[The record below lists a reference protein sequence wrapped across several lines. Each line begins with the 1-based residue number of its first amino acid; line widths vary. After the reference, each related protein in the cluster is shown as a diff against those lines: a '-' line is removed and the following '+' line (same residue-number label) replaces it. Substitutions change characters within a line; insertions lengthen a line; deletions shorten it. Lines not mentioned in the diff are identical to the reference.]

1 MHKFFKHMTTIT
13 LVLTATLLVAPS
25 GLAQMCGSRGGVYS
39 PSTQTSQENF
49 AELTTEAAQSYI
61 VVEGKSVLSVQ
72 PTAIRIVLAVTHE
85 AKTSK
90 ECKTA
95 IEGKIAELRPLWIQ
109 AGVKDENIVEDF
121 ISILPQYEFEAKELG
136 NQQVAMEKRVGF
148 LMQTNIHL
156 AVKDD
161 VEASKVL
168 DVAFENGI
176 TDIIGFDYWSEQ
188 LDQKKQEVRAKALQ
202 VAKEKSKMLLD
213 GLFKETPRVIN
224 VQENTIVV
232 NPTDMYESFTNTSS
246 ANYQTNYWSRKNMPL
261 VQLARPKN
269 TYYRGNL
276 PNADTQAAK
285 LPMRSELSVVST
297 VKIYYESPAAEGYNA
312 ARAKK

>member
-1 MHKFFKHMTTIT
+1 MHKFFKHMTATT
-13 LVLTATLLVAPS
+13 LVLTVILLVAPS
-25 GLAQMCGSRGGVYS
+25 GLAQMSGSRGGVYS
-39 PSTQTSQENF
+39 TTTQTPQENF

-109 AGVKDENIVEDF
+109 AGIKDENIVEDF
-121 ISILPQYEFEAKELG
+121 ISILPRYEFEAKELG
-136 NQQVAMEKRVGF
+136 GQQVAMEKKVGF
-148 LMQTNIHL
+148 LMQTNIYL

-161 VEASKVL
+161 AEASKVL

-176 TDIIGFDYWSEQ
+176 TDVIGFDYWSEQ
-188 LDQKKQEVRAKALQ
+188 LDLKKQEVRAKALK
-202 VAKEKSKMLLD
+202 VAKDKSKILLD
-213 GLFKETPRVIN
+213 GLFEKTPRVIN

-232 NPTDMYESFTNTSS
+232 SPAQMYESFTNASSTS
-246 ANYQTNYWSRKNMPL
+246 YQTNYWSRKNMPL

-276 PNADTQAAK
+276 PNADTQATK
-285 LPMRSELSVVST
+285 LPMRPELSVVST
-297 VKIYYESPAAEGYNA
+297 VKIYYESPAAEGFNA
-312 ARAKK
+312 ARAK

>member
-1 MHKFFKHMTTIT
+1 MHKFFKHMTATT
-13 LVLTATLLVAPS
+13 LVLTVILLVAPS
-25 GLAQMCGSRGGVYS
+25 GLAQMSGSRGGVYS
-39 PSTQTSQENF
+39 TTTQTPQENF

-72 PTAIRIVLAVTHE
+72 PTVIRIVLAVTHK

-109 AGVKDENIVEDF
+109 AGIKDENIVEDF
-121 ISILPQYEFEAKELG
+121 ISILPRYEFEAKELG
-136 NQQVAMEKRVGF
+136 GQQVAMEKKVGF

-156 AVKDD
+156 AVRDD

-176 TDIIGFDYWSEQ
+176 TDVIGFDYWSEQ
-188 LDQKKQEVRAKALQ
+188 LDLKKQEVRAKALK
-202 VAKEKSKMLLD
+202 VAKDKSKILLD
-213 GLFKETPRVIN
+213 GLFEKTPRVIN

-232 NPTDMYESFTNTSS
+232 SLAQMYESFTNASS
-246 ANYQTNYWSRKNMPL
+246 ASYQTNYWSRKNMPL

-276 PNADTQAAK
+276 PNADTQATK
-285 LPMRSELSVVST
+285 LPMRPELSVVST
-297 VKIYYESPAAEGYNA
+297 VKIYYESPAAEGFNA
-312 ARAKK
+312 ARAK

>member
-1 MHKFFKHMTTIT
+1 MNKFLKHMAAIS
-13 LVLTATLLVAPS
+13 LVLAAFLLVVSS
-25 GLAQMCGSRGGVYS
+25 GFAQMAGSRGGVYS
-39 PSTQTSQENF
+39 PVTQPSQ
-49 AELTTEAAQSYI
+49 AKSVELTPEAAQSYI

-72 PTAIRIVLAVTHE
+72 PTAIRIVLAVTHD

>member
-13 LVLTATLLVAPS
+13 LVLTATLLVVPS
-25 GLAQMCGSRGGVYS
+25 GLAQMSGSRSGVYS

-109 AGVKDENIVEDF
+109 AGIKDENIVEDF
-121 ISILPQYEFEAKELG
+121 ISILPRYEFEAKELDG
-136 NQQVAMEKRVGF
+136 QQVAMEKKVGF

-168 DVAFENGI
+168 DVAFENGS
-176 TDIIGFDYWSEQ
+176 TDVIGFDYWSEQ
-188 LDQKKQEVRAKALQ
+188 LDLKKQEVRAKALK
-202 VAKEKSKMLLD
+202 VAKDKSKILLD
-213 GLFKETPRVIN
+213 GLFGKTPRVIN

-232 NPTDMYESFTNTSS
+232 SPAQMYESFTNASS
-246 ANYQTNYWSRKNMPL
+246 ASYQTNYWSRKNMPL

-285 LPMRSELSVVST
+285 LPMRPELSVVST
-297 VKIYYESPAAEGYNA
+297 VKIYYESPAAEGFNA
-312 ARAKK
+312 ARAK

>member
-1 MHKFFKHMTTIT
+1 MHKFFKHMTATT
-13 LVLTATLLVAPS
+13 LVLTVILLVAPS
-25 GLAQMCGSRGGVYS
+25 GLAQMSGSRGGVYS
-39 PSTQTSQENF
+39 TTTQTPQENF

-72 PTAIRIVLAVTHE
+72 PTVIRIVLAVTHK

-109 AGVKDENIVEDF
+109 AGIKDENIVEDF
-121 ISILPQYEFEAKELG
+121 ISILPRYEFEAKELG
-136 NQQVAMEKRVGF
+136 GQQVAMEKKVGF

-161 VEASKVL
+161 AEASKVL

-176 TDIIGFDYWSEQ
+176 TDVIGFDYWSEQ
-188 LDQKKQEVRAKALQ
+188 LDLKKQEVRAKALK
-202 VAKEKSKMLLD
+202 VAKDKSKILLD
-213 GLFKETPRVIN
+213 GLFEKTPRVIN

-232 NPTDMYESFTNTSS
+232 SPAQMYESFTNASS
-246 ANYQTNYWSRKNMPL
+246 ASYQTNYWSRKNMPL

-276 PNADTQAAK
+276 PNADTQATK
-285 LPMRSELSVVST
+285 LPMRPELSVVST
-297 VKIYYESPAAEGYNA
+297 VKIYYESPAAEGFNA
-312 ARAKK
+312 ARAK

>member
-1 MHKFFKHMTTIT
+1 M
-13 LVLTATLLVAPS
+13 LVSS
-25 GLAQMCGSRGGVYS
+25 GDAQMSGTRGGVYS
-39 PSTQTSQENF
+39 PLAQPDPAKF
-49 AELTTEAAQSYI
+49 VELSADVAQSYI

-72 PTAIRIVLAVTHE
+72 PTAVRIVLAVTHE

-90 ECKTA
+90 ECKTGIKTK
-95 IEGKIAELRPLWIQ
+95 IEELRPLWVQ

-121 ISILPQYEFEAKELG
+121 ISILPQYDFEAQQLG
-136 NQQVAMEKRVGF
+136 DQQVAMEKKVGF

-161 VEASKVL
+161 AEANRVL
-168 DVAFENGI
+168 DMAIDNGI

-188 LDQKKQEVRAKALQ
+188 LDEKKQEVRAKAMQ
-202 VAKEKSKMLLD
+202 VAKEKSKALLD
-213 GLFKETPRVIN
+213 RLFEKKPRVIN

-232 NPTDMYESFTNTSS
+232 NPTQMYESYTNTSS
-246 ANYQTNYWSRKNMPL
+246 ANYQMNYWSRKNMPL

-285 LPMRSELSVVST
+285 LPMRAELSVVST
-297 VKIYYESPAAEGYNA
+297 VKIYYESPAAEAFNA
-312 ARAKK
+312 ARAK

>member
-1 MHKFFKHMTTIT
+1 MHKFFKHMTATT

-25 GLAQMCGSRGGVYS
+25 GLAQMSGSRGGVYS
-39 PSTQTSQENF
+39 TTTQTSQENF

-109 AGVKDENIVEDF
+109 AGIKDENIVEDF
-121 ISILPQYEFEAKELG
+121 ISILPRYEFEAKELG
-136 NQQVAMEKRVGF
+136 GQQVAMEKKVGF

-176 TDIIGFDYWSEQ
+176 TDVIGFDYWSEQ
-188 LDQKKQEVRAKALQ
+188 LDLKKQEVRAKALK
-202 VAKEKSKMLLD
+202 VAKDKSKILLD
-213 GLFKETPRVIN
+213 GLFEKTPRVIN

-232 NPTDMYESFTNTSS
+232 KPAQMYESFTNDSS
-246 ANYQTNYWSRKNMPL
+246 ASYQANYWSRKNMPL

-276 PNADTQAAK
+276 PNAGTQAAK
-285 LPMRSELSVVST
+285 LPMRPELSVVST
-297 VKIYYESPAAEGYNA
+297 VKIYYESPAAEAFNA
-312 ARAKK
+312 ARTK

>member
-1 MHKFFKHMTTIT
+1 MHKFFKHMTATT
-13 LVLTATLLVAPS
+13 LVLTVILLVAPS
-25 GLAQMCGSRGGVYS
+25 GLAQMSGSRGGVYS
-39 PSTQTSQENF
+39 TTTQTSQENF

-109 AGVKDENIVEDF
+109 AGIKGENIVEDF
-121 ISILPQYEFEAKELG
+121 ISILPRYEFEAKELG
-136 NQQVAMEKRVGF
+136 GQQVAMEKKVGF

-176 TDIIGFDYWSEQ
+176 TDVIGFDYWSEQ
-188 LDQKKQEVRAKALQ
+188 LDLKKQEVRAKALK
-202 VAKEKSKMLLD
+202 VAKDKSKILLD
-213 GLFKETPRVIN
+213 GLFGKTPRVIN

-232 NPTDMYESFTNTSS
+232 SPAQMYESFTNASS
-246 ANYQTNYWSRKNMPL
+246 ASYQTNYWSRKNMPL

-285 LPMRSELSVVST
+285 LPMRPELSVVST
-297 VKIYYESPAAEGYNA
+297 VKIYYESPAAEGFNA
-312 ARAKK
+312 ARAK

>member
-1 MHKFFKHMTTIT
+1 
-13 LVLTATLLVAPS
+13 LAVLFLGA
-25 GLAQMCGSRGGVYS
+25 GGVYS

-109 AGVKDENIVEDF
+109 AGIKDENIVEDF
-121 ISILPQYEFEAKELG
+121 ISILPRYEFEAKELG
-136 NQQVAMEKRVGF
+136 GQQVAMEKKVGF

-176 TDIIGFDYWSEQ
+176 TDVIGFDYWSEQ
-188 LDQKKQEVRAKALQ
+188 LDLKKQEVRAKALK
-202 VAKEKSKMLLD
+202 VAKDKSKILLD
-213 GLFKETPRVIN
+213 GLFGKTPRVIN

-232 NPTDMYESFTNTSS
+232 SPAQMYESFTNASS
-246 ANYQTNYWSRKNMPL
+246 ASYQTNYWSRKNMPL

-276 PNADTQAAK
+276 PNADTQATK
-285 LPMRSELSVVST
+285 LPMRPELSVVST
-297 VKIYYESPAAEGYNA
+297 VKIYYESPAAEGFNA
-312 ARAKK
+312 ARAK